1 MKVLVTGANGHLG
14 TVLTKALKERGDEVT
29 CFILPGQN
37 ISQIL
42 SHCDHVLYGDVRD
55 LQSLTI
61 ACKGID
67 VVFHTAG
74 IIDISSSRKMKKL
87 MKSVNI
93 EGVKNVISAC
103 KEAKVRRLIY
113 TSSVH
118 AIKEEKGNKETKES
132 SSFNPSFIKGAYA
145 KTKAI
150 ATQLVIDA
158 AKDGFETIIVHPAG
172 IIGPEDYAMSHMGHM
187 IHTYLTGKLRTY
199 TSGGY
204 NFVDVRDVVQGMLQ
218 AQESGKSGECYILS
232 GEYHSIKE
240 LLSCLKE
247 VTMSTRRLVWVPHW
261 LAYIMSPFML
271 LYYRMRNIKPLFTPY
286 SLSTLKSNSNYSY
299 QKAHTSFGYRVTS
312 FKKTIEDTIS
322 WAMKYYHLPLK
333 KKEKMKRGKAKKE

>member
-1 MKVLVTGANGHLG
+1 MKVLVTGATGHLG
-14 TVLTKALKERGDEVT
+14 TILTKALKERGDEVT
-29 CFILPGQN
+29 CFILPGES
-37 ISQIL
+37 ISQI
-42 SHCDHVLYGDVRD
+42 SHYCDHILYGDVRD
-55 LQSLTI
+55 LDSIII

-93 EGVKNVISAC
+93 DGVKHVIRAC
-103 KEAKVRRLIY
+103 KETNVSRLIY

-118 AIKEEKGNKETKES
+118 AIQEEKGNKETKES
-132 SSFNPSFIKGAYA
+132 SSFNPSFIKGSYA

-158 AKDGFETIIVHPAG
+158 SKEGLETIIVHPAG
-172 IIGPEDYAMSHMGHM
+172 IIGPEDYAMSHMGHL
-187 IHTYLTGKLRTY
+187 IYSYLKGNFRTY

-204 NFVDVRDVVQGMLQ
+204 NFVDVRDVVKGMLL
-218 AQESGKSGECYILS
+218 AQEKGQSGECYILS

-240 LLSCLKE
+240 LLTYLKE
-247 VTMSTRRLVWVPHW
+247 ITKNKRPLIWIPHW
-261 LAYIMSPFML
+261 LAYIVSPFAL
-271 LYYRMRNIKPLFTPY
+271 LYYRIKKTKPLFTPY

-312 FKKTIEDTIS
+312 FKQTIEDTIS
-322 WAMKYYHLPLK
+322 WARNYYHLPLK
-333 KKEKMKRGKAKKE
+333 KKKKMKKDRGKKK